1 MSSPH
6 RSAAGRL
13 LHDAHPAGR
22 LLRDTHPVGRLLHD
36 ARLAVAL
43 AVAGIAVY
51 PRLPNVVLV
60 VAMCAPLVLRRAYP
74 WAALAASGVAAVV
87 HVVVLADPT
96 LSVVAVPVVVHS
108 LARWAGV
115 GVARAAL
122 AVGLIGAVVGPAR
135 WLLGR
140 PEPPTLM
147 DWATG
152 IAGVGAVVVAAFV
165 VGRRAREREELLA
178 QRERGRAERQRLALA
193 EHERAVQAAAAEERT
208 AVAREVHDIV
218 AHSLSVIAVHA
229 EGGRALTARHPQR
242 APEILETIAETAR
255 EALDDLREL
264 VAMLRGDGPAAADQ
278 PGAGYRPAPGIGDID
293 ELASRLDGRVRLRVI
308 GNRRQVGPV
317 AGMTVYRLL
326 QESLTNVLRHA
337 GPDAAVDVRLDIGE
351 RAIDLVVRDDGY
363 GAASATDGRGTG
375 LAAMRERV
383 QLHDGTLT
391 AGPRAGGGFEVHAV
405 LPAHRATGSA
415 GG

>member
-1 MSSPH
+1 
-6 RSAAGRL
+6 
-13 LHDAHPAGR
+13 
-22 LLRDTHPVGRLLHD
+22 LLRDAHPVGRLLRD
-36 ARLAVAL
+36 ARLAVGL
-43 AVAGIAVY
+43 AAAGIAVY
-51 PRLPNVVLV
+51 PHLPHVVLV
-60 VAMCAPLVLRRAYP
+60 VAMCVPLALRRAYP
-74 WAALAASGVAAVV
+74 WAALAVSGVAGAV

-108 LARWAGV
+108 LARWARIGA
-115 GVARAAL
+115 ARAAL
-122 AVGLIGAVVGPAR
+122 VVGLIGAVVGPAR
-135 WLLGR
+135 WLIGR
-140 PEPPTLM
+140 PESPTLR
-147 DWATG
+147 DWVTS
-152 IAGVGAVVVAAFV
+152 IAGNGAVVVAAFV
-165 VGRRAREREELLA
+165 VGRRAREQEELQA
-178 QRERGRAERQRLALA
+178 QRERERAERQRLALA
-193 EHERAVQAAAAEERT
+193 EHQRAVQAAAAEERT

-218 AHSLSVIAVHA
+218 AHSLSVIAVQA
-229 EGGRALTARHPQR
+229 EGGRAMTARHPER

-264 VAMLRGDGPAAADQ
+264 VAMLRGDGPAD
-278 PGAGYRPAPGIGDID
+278 PSGASYRPAPGIGDID
-293 ELASRLDGRVRLRVI
+293 ELVSRLDGRVRLRVA

-317 AGMTVYRLL
+317 AGMTVYRLV

-363 GAASATDGRGTG
+363 GAASVANGRGTG

>member
-1 MSSPH
+1 MPSPH

-13 LHDAHPAGR
+13 LLDAHPAG
-22 LLRDTHPVGRLLHD
+22 LLLLD
-36 ARLAVAL
+36 ARLAVGL
-43 AVAGIAVY
+43 AAAGIAVY
-51 PRLPNVVLV
+51 PHLPNTVLV
-60 VAMCAPLVLRRAYP
+60 VAMCAPLVLRRAHP
-74 WAALAASGVAAVV
+74 WAALAASTVAAVV

-108 LARWAGV
+108 LARWSRIWP
-115 GVARAAL
+115 ARAAL
-122 AVGLIGAVVGPAR
+122 AVALTGAVVGPAR
-135 WLLGR
+135 WLTSR
-140 PEPPTLM
+140 PELPTLR
-147 DWATG
+147 DWVTA
-152 IAGVGAVVVAAFV
+152 IAGSGAVVVAAFV
-165 VGRRAREREELLA
+165 AGRRTREREELRA
-178 QRERGRAERQRLALA
+178 RQEWERAERQRLALA
-193 EHERAVQAAAAEERT
+193 EHERAGQAAAAEERT

-218 AHSLSVIAVHA
+218 AHSLSVIAVQA

-264 VAMLRGDGPAAADQ
+264 VAMLRGDGPAAADR
-278 PGAGYRPAPGIGDID
+278 PEASYRPAPGIGDID
-293 ELASRLDGRVRLRVI
+293 ELVSRLDGRVRLRVV
-308 GNRRQVGPV
+308 GNRRHVGPV
-317 AGMTVYRLL
+317 AGMTVYRLV

-383 QLHDGTLT
+383 QMHDGTLT

>member
-1 MSSPH
+1 MARRTGVSTVVGVMRAPD
-6 RSAAGRL
+6 RST
-13 LHDAHPAGR
+13 
-22 LLRDTHPVGRLLHD
+22 LLRDAGLALGVAMVSLVFAYPRPGAMAVVLGMCAPLV
-36 ARLAVAL
+36 ARRAYPRVALAALTVAAVVQVLTQESPTVSAVAVPMLVYSLARWSTTAAARAGLAVAL
-43 AVAGIAVY
+43 A
-51 PRLPNVVLV
+51 
-60 VAMCAPLVLRRAYP
+60 
-74 WAALAASGVAAVV
+74 
-87 HVVVLADPT
+87 
-96 LSVVAVPVVVHS
+96 
-108 LARWAGV
+108 
-115 GVARAAL
+115 
-122 AVGLIGAVVGPAR
+122 GAVVGPAR
-135 WLLGR
+135 WLTSR
-140 PEPPTLM
+140 PEEPTAAG
-147 DWATG
+147 WVTAVAAGAG
-152 IAGVGAVVVAAFV
+152 IVVAAFIA
-165 VGRRAREREELLA
+165 GRRSRDREERET
-178 QRERGRAERQRLALA
+178 QRERDRAERRRLELA
-193 EHERAVQAAAAEERT
+193 EHEHAVQAAAAEERT

-264 VAMLRGDGPAAADQ
+264 VTMLRGDGPAAAEQ
-278 PGAGYRPAPGIGDID
+278 PGAGYRPAPGVGDID
-293 ELASRLDGRVRLRVI
+293 ELASRLDGRVRLRVV
-308 GNRRQVGPV
+308 GNRRQIGPV
-317 AGMTVYRLL
+317 AGMTVYRLV

-351 RAIDLVVRDDGY
+351 QAIDLVVRDDGY